1 MRTSVATASAS
12 ASVPRSSSPSAVARP
27 ERRAE
32 FRGGAAACLGRFG
45 HLGLDAHRRTDAA
58 SRMIAARLHRVF
70 AALVDPEALPAGY
83 HRTG

>member
-1 MRTSVATASAS
+1 MATASAS

-58 SRMIAARLHRVF
+58 SRMIAARVF